1 MNQDEQYNAPCFCLV
16 SSDELIT
23 SVVRLGCPEPCRI
36 DVFAFEGIV
45 NQELELSKNGKELV
59 ESAKVA
65 DAVLVA
71 WHVEKAPLVNTLA
84 YHIRKALAG
93 PVIALCIGNH
103 YDKVAAVAAGAD
115 DAVLLPLYLP
125 LLQAIVVSYR
135 RLANASQRSDVS
147 APRAVVLPE
156 VHSSDTNREVRH
168 GILTINEE
176 SRRFYIDKQEV
187 SLTPREYV
195 LIKYM
200 IIHAEKACS
209 RDQILNDVWGLT
221 FDTGTNMVDVYMY
234 FLRRK
239 LEAHGLK
246 GMIETIR
253 GFGYRLS
260 LSSSMDKKKEPET

>member
-1 MNQDEQYNAPCFCLV
+1 MIQYQQNEGPCFCLV

-45 NQELELSKNGKELV
+45 NLELELSESGKELV

-84 YHIRKALAG
+84 YHVRKALAG
-93 PVIALCIGNH
+93 PVIALCSGNH
-103 YDKVAAVAAGAD
+103 YDKVAALAAGAD

-156 VHSSDTNREVRH
+156 VHTSETDREISHGMLRISD
-168 GILTINEE
+168 E
-176 SRRFYIDKQEV
+176 SRRFYIGNQEV
-187 SLTPREYV
+187 PLTPREYV

-200 IIHAEKACS
+200 MVHAEKACS
-209 RDQILNDVWGLT
+209 RDQILNDVWGLS
-221 FDTGTNMVDVYMY
+221 FETGTNMVDVYMY

-260 LSSSMDKKKEPET
+260 LSSSVDKKTGPET